1 MAKNQDGYLSAKE
14 SRRISKENRRIT
26 DQYEKR
32 RKRRNVPESEYTT
45 QMKDPANAVEFD
57 DLHTYFFTDTG
68 VVKSVDGVSFEV
80 PIGKTVGVVG
90 ESGCGKSVTSL
101 SLMQLLQRP
110 QGQIVEG
117 EIRLNL
123 GNDKAYDIA
132 KTPTDKMQGL
142 RGNYISMIFQEPMT
156 SLNPVFRIGAQ
167 IEEVIALH
175 EGEGKTKEDIKKRTI
190 EMLEMVG
197 IANSE
202 GVYAMYPHELSGG
215 MRQRVMI
222 AMALANHPDLLIAD
236 EPTTALD
243 VTIQHQILKQ
253 MRSLQEEYGTS
264 IIFITHD
271 LGVVAELCDRVV
283 VLYGGLVMEEAEI
296 NDLFEN
302 PLHPYTMGLLA
313 SIPGLT
319 KDKSERLQSIPGS
332 PPDMTKP
339 PKGCPFA
346 SRCQFARNICAAECP
361 PFVQV
366 GSRQAR
372 CWLLQPDAPAEGNP
386 LHEKLAEAERKAH

>member
-1 MAKNQDGYLSAKE
+1 MVHYLFLRGGGY
-14 SRRISKENRRIT
+14 
-26 DQYEKR
+26 
-32 RKRRNVPESEYTT
+32 
-45 QMKDPANAVEFD
+45 
-57 DLHTYFFTDTG
+57 HTYQEIPETFQPELRLCR
-68 VVKSVDGVSFEV
+68 DGVNAAGEEADVVDAV
-80 PIGKTVGVVG
+80 PLGQTIQIFADGMVGAVVRHLGHGDLIIALGECAVVG
-90 ESGCGKSVTSL
+90 
-101 SLMQLLQRP
+101 
-110 QGQIVEG
+110 IH
-117 EIRLNL
+117 
-123 GNDKAYDIA
+123 IA
-132 KTPTDKMQGL
+132 DEL
-142 RGNYISMIFQEPMT
+142 R
-156 SLNPVFRIGAQ
+156 V
-167 IEEVIALH
+167 
-175 EGEGKTKEDIKKRTI
+175 
-190 EMLEMVG
+190 VG
-197 IANSE
+197 IPSPEDRAND
-202 GVYAMYPHELSGG
+202 YPHQMSGG

>member
-1 MAKNQDGYLSAKE
+1 MPLLEVKN
-14 SRRISKENRRIT
+14 
-26 DQYEKR
+26 
-32 RKRRNVPESEYTT
+32 
-45 QMKDPANAVEFD
+45 
-57 DLHTYFFTDTG
+57 LHTYFKTKKG
-68 VVKSVDGVSFEV
+68 IVKAVNDVSYSLE
-80 PIGKTVGVVG
+80 PGKTIGIVG
-90 ESGCGKSVTSL
+90 ESGSGKSVSAMSILQLLDANGYIAGGEVLFEGKDLTKL
-101 SLMQLLQRP
+101 SLNEMY
-110 QGQIVEG
+110 QI
-117 EIRLNL
+117 
-123 GNDKAYDIA
+123 
-132 KTPTDKMQGL
+132 
-142 RGNYISMIFQEPMT
+142 RGNAISVIFQEPMT
-156 SLNPVFRIGAQ
+156 SLNPVFTVDRQLSEPFIIHQ
-167 IEEVIALH
+167 
-175 EGEGKTKEDIKKRTI
+175 GKTKKEAHELALK
-190 EMLEMVG
+190 MLADVQIPNPEAV
-197 IANSE
+197 IRQ
-202 GVYAMYPHELSGG
+202 YPHQLSGG

>member
-1 MAKNQDGYLSAKE
+1 M
-14 SRRISKENRRIT
+14 SRRLLSV
-26 DQYEKR
+26 
-32 RKRRNVPESEYTT
+32 RNLKTS
-45 QMKDPANAVEFD
+45 
-57 DLHTYFFTDTG
+57 FFTHVG
-68 VVKSVDGVSFEV
+68 EVKAVRGISFDVNQGEV
-80 PIGKTVGVVG
+80 LGIVG
-90 ESGCGKSVTSL
+90 ESGSGKSVTSL
-101 SLMQLLQRP
+101 SIMGLLQHPGR
-110 QGQIVEG
+110 VVDG
-117 EIRLNL
+117 EIFFQ
-123 GNDKAYDIA
+123 DQDILSYG
-132 KTPTDKMQGL
+132 KRRMRRV
-142 RGNYISMIFQEPMT
+142 RGKEIAMIFQDPMT
-156 SLNPVFRIGAQ
+156 SLNPVYTVGNQ
-167 IEEVIALH
+167 IMEMLQEH
-175 EGEGKTKEDIKKRTI
+175 EDIGKGEARRRAI
-190 EMLEMVG
+190 EMLRMVG
-197 IANSE
+197 IPSPEKRIHN
-202 GVYAMYPHELSGG
+202 YPHEFSGG
-215 MRQRVMI
+215 MRQRAMI
-222 AMALANHPDLLIAD
+222 AIALACSPKLLIAD